1 MVSEQD
7 LRSNIECSKMSE
19 AKFPKI
25 SFSYTSSNHD
35 SENWLR
41 CPLVFD
47 FAQLN
52 GRFYIEE
59 FIDWLVEI
67 ERFFES
73 GCIAEKKQVKFV
85 ESKLKGKAWTWWEQ
99 LQRMRT
105 WLGKA
110 PIQNWIKMKKYL
122 KRKFLPPDYR
132 DLMFQ
137 EFFNCKQLGNSVAVY
152 TKEFY
157 RLQSYIDLNES
168 EAYNI

>member
-19 AKFPKI
+19 GKFHSIPKI
-25 SFSYTSSNHD
+25 LFSYTSRNHD
-35 SENWLR
+35 SENRLR
-41 CPLVFD
+41 WPLVFD
-47 FAQLN
+47 FAQLD

-59 FIDWLVEI
+59 FLGWLVEM

-73 GCIAEKKQVKFV
+73 ACIAEKKQVKFV
-85 ESKLKGKAWTWWEQ
+85 ESKLKGEAWTWWEQ

-105 WLGKA
+105 RLGKA

-137 EFFNCKQLGNSVAVY
+137 EFLSCKHLGNSVAV
-152 TKEFY
+152 
-157 RLQSYIDLNES
+157 
-168 EAYNI
+168 